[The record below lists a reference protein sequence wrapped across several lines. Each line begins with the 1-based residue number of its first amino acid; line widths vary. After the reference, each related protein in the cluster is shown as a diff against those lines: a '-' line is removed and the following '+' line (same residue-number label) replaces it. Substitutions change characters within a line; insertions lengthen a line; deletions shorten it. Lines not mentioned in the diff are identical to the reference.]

1 VFQVIEHVIKLFHF
15 SLINFYLY
23 SPNINIYKN
32 LNTIKKVKNGVKMLF
47 FLGFYVSVFIFS
59 YFSLVFS

>member
-1 VFQVIEHVIKLFHF
+1 LFHF